1 MAAEAFADAL
11 SGNYRLHDGDPEQ
24 VTPQRRIFMKT
35 TSISSFVTVLLFA
48 LAPLSIAQTPVVNNA
63 KLQQLSA
70 AGGLKAAIDSVAQKQ
85 STPAWV
91 GYKIP
96 AVAKERTMCCFDSTS
111 DFNGARNGGKCCM
124 GCKMES
130 EKGGNFFGTVSDC
143 SPPEPYAY
151 AFVFYRLEDKQVR
164 KVRVYSPDCA
174 LDFNNLPLY
183 WLDNVNPAQSVEL
196 LTELA
201 LAASPE
207 GEGKKDSS
215 SRAIQAIAMHDD
227 ASADATLEK
236 LIQPGNPS
244 HMRKNVAFWLGNER
258 GKRGWEI
265 LHKYAKTDSD
275 DSFRAHATFAFSQSK
290 EPGALEDLISMAHND
305 PSTHVRGQA
314 IFWMSQLGGR
324 KLASQITDAIEND
337 PDTGVKKKAVFALSQ
352 LHDGEGVPMLISVAK
367 TNRNP
372 AVRKQAIFWLGQ
384 SRDPRALE
392 YLEQILTK

>member
-1 MAAEAFADAL
+1 
-11 SGNYRLHDGDPEQ
+11 
-24 VTPQRRIFMKT
+24 MKT
-35 TSISSFVTVLLFA
+35 INIFVTVLLFA
-48 LAPLSIAQTPVVNNA
+48 LAPLSHAQTPVVNNA

-85 STPAWV
+85 STPAWM

-96 AVAKERTMCCFDSTS
+96 AVAKERTMCCFDSK
-111 DFNGARNGGKCCM
+111 A
-124 GCKMES
+124 
-130 EKGGNFFGTVSDC
+130 EKGGNFSGTVSDC

-151 AFVFYRLEDKQVR
+151 AFVFFRLEDKQVR

-183 WLDNVNPAQSVEL
+183 WLDNVNPAQSVEM

-201 LAASPE
+201 LAAPTE

-215 SRAIQAIAMHDD
+215 SRAVQAIAMHDD
-227 ASADATLEK
+227 ASADAALEK
-236 LIQPGNPS
+236 LIQPGSPS

-275 DSFRAHATFAFSQSK
+275 DNFRAHATFAFSQSK

-352 LHDGEGVPMLISVAK
+352 LHDGEGVPMLINVAR
-367 TNRNP
+367 TNQNP

-392 YLEQILTK
+392 FLEQILTK